1 MRVAIITGASSGLGK
16 EYVKEVSRKEKGIDE
31 IWAIARRKERL
42 LALRELSR
50 IPVRALPYDLVEMGS
65 IDALAKLLEEE
76 KPDIRLLINAAG
88 FGKIGGSLDIGVED
102 TNRMIE
108 LNCRAAVDM
117 TYICI
122 PYMSEGSRIMEIC
135 STAGF
140 QPFQYLNVYAASKA
154 FLYRFTR
161 ALRVELFS
169 KKIKVTAVCPYWIRD
184 TEFIPVAENAGAVN
198 VGKPGTES
206 TGGGSAGAEKVTAV
220 RAGKTSVEKASADAG
235 KKIKHYPLSSR
246 VHSVA
251 VNSLA
256 VSRLGLPVST
266 PGIVCTIHWIVA
278 KVIPSELMMGIW
290 AILRRV

>member
-1 MRVAIITGASSGLGK
+1 MKSHRDGHEVKDCLGK

-140 QPFQYLNVYAASKA
+140 QPFQYLNVYA
-154 FLYRFTR
+154 
-161 ALRVELFS
+161 LRVELFS